1 MNTLSEYTSGNIK
14 ELSINDIYS
23 SNFLEAEHR
32 TKNSKNSQFV
42 KLCEGM
48 FLALLLSASVEMQPL
63 PSFKLERQ
71 MNQTEFFTSRQY
83 VQSVDVDLLNAK
95 VTLSPK
101 FSSSKEYL
109 KQLQK
114 EGQSFRKIEREL
126 ALRRNFMLNMPQ
138 AFPKEYMVGL
148 NHYTSLLSRLNFQ
161 NDIVQ
166 YNIEDEM
173 FEFSL
178 YFKNDIKL
186 SLSLMADESE
196 DLADFSVFQHH
207 ELLVADVMPVKSLV
221 TKMEKL
227 LKKIDEQ
234 VKGLS

>member
-1 MNTLSEYTSGNIK
+1 MLKRK
-14 ELSINDIYS
+14 E
-23 SNFLEAEHR
+23 H
-32 TKNSKNSQFV
+32 Q
-42 KLCEGM
+42 
-48 FLALLLSASVEMQPL
+48 ALLNSSLAALGYIP
-63 PSFKLERQ
+63 P
-71 MNQTEFFTSRQY
+71 QTDEEVQAFEELYKDY
-83 VQSVDVDLLNAK
+83 VPRIKD
-95 VTLSPK
+95 
-101 FSSSKEYL
+101 
-109 KQLQK
+109 
-114 EGQSFRKIEREL
+114 RKIEREL

-161 NDIVQ
+161 NNIVQ
-166 YNIEDEM
+166 YNIEEEM

-227 LKKIDEQ
+227 LKKINEYWGEFHCEEKEVAD
-234 VKGLS
+234 KWDSHTKKDILNRLSYSNKNWED

>member
-1 MNTLSEYTSGNIK
+1 MSTLSEYTSGNIK

-23 SNFLEAEHR
+23 SNFLEAEQR
-32 TKNSKNSQFV
+32 TKNRKKSQFV
-42 KLCEGM
+42 KVCEGI
-48 FLALLLSASVEMQPL
+48 FLALMLSASVEMHAL
-63 PSFKLERQ
+63 PSSKLERR
-71 MNQTEFFTSRQY
+71 MNQTEFITSRQY
-83 VQSVDVDLLNAK
+83 VQSVDVALLNAK
-95 VTLSPK
+95 VTLFPK
-101 FSSSKEYL
+101 YSSSKEYL

-126 ALRRNFMLNMPQ
+126 AMRRNFMRNMPQ
-138 AFPKEYMVGL
+138 AFPNKYMRGL
-148 NHYTSLLSRLNFQ
+148 NHYMSLLSRLNFQ

-166 YNIEDEM
+166 YNVEDEM

-196 DLADFSVFQHH
+196 DLADFCVFQHH
-207 ELLVADVMPVKSLV
+207 ELLVADVMPVQSLV

-234 VKGLS
+234 V

>member
-1 MNTLSEYTSGNIK
+1 MTREEAK
-14 ELSINDIYS
+14 E
-23 SNFLEAEHR
+23 H
-32 TKNSKNSQFV
+32 Q
-42 KLCEGM
+42 
-48 FLALLLSASVEMQPL
+48 ALLNSILVALGYIP
-63 PSFKLERQ
+63 P
-71 MNQTEFFTSRQY
+71 QTDEEVQAFEELYKDY
-83 VQSVDVDLLNAK
+83 VPRIKN
-95 VTLSPK
+95 
-101 FSSSKEYL
+101 
-109 KQLQK
+109 
-114 EGQSFRKIEREL
+114 RKIEREL